1 MNNIEK
7 LAYSTVRIQAF
18 NENGQSHFGTGF
30 LFGFNLKGCS
40 DRDLVKPVL
49 VTNKHVLLGFDK
61 ISLRFNISNVYG
73 KPILGSFEEFVVSNV
88 EEGSLFHPDPK
99 VDLAVIPLLEFMSQ
113 HENLYCQFL
122 RESNI
127 PTEFELKKVFATD
140 EIVMVGYPCGIADEE
155 NNLPVFRKGIL
166 STFPSVDYNGEKK
179 FLIDAA
185 CFPGSSGSPVL
196 LYDKTP
202 YLENSNQ
209 KFNSIREYPAVK
221 CTALNG
227 RKVYYLPFDGDF
239 DSIHVGVYRG
249 GCYKFSV
256 LEAEQAGFHYYKGF
270 PLADEEYW
278 KDEKNYLPVCFH
290 SGYWEYVELKSCK
303 IIYQNAHECS
313 FSAKFVG
320 VMNNTPPKVIRT
332 GKTIFR
338 QRKSNNNLPEFYDD
352 KEKIWVTLTK
362 SRRMLQSECMV
373 EYHNT
378 VRPFQNNMFRI
389 VYRQLFKCEYIDPR

>member
-40 DRDLVKPVL
+40 DRDLIKPVL
-49 VTNKHVLLGFDK
+49 VTNKHMLLGFDK

-73 KPILGSFEEFVVSNV
+73 KPILGSFEEFVISNV

-122 RESNI
+122 REGNI
-127 PTEFELKKVFATD
+127 PTEFELKNVFATD
-140 EIVMVGYPCGIADEE
+140 EIVMVGYPCGIVDEE

-196 LYDKTP
+196 LYDRTP
-202 YLENSNQ
+202 YLENTNIVFGKKNFLLGIQ
-209 KFNSIREYPAVK
+209 AAV
-221 CTALNG
+221 
-227 RKVYYLPFDGDF
+227 FM
-239 DSIHVGVYRG
+239 H
-249 GCYKFSV
+249 
-256 LEAEQAGFHYYKGF
+256 
-270 PLADEEYW
+270 
-278 KDEKNYLPVCFH
+278 
-290 SGYWEYVELKSCK
+290 
-303 IIYQNAHECS
+303 
-313 FSAKFVG
+313 
-320 VMNNTPPKVIRT
+320 
-332 GKTIFR
+332 
-338 QRKSNNNLPEFYDD
+338 KSNGEIEVVDVPTRLTPCIMTQIPSNLG
-352 KEKIWVTLTK
+352 IVVK
-362 SRRMLQSECMV
+362 SLCILDFKQFFPDV
-373 EYHNT
+373 E
-378 VRPFQNNMFRI
+378 
-389 VYRQLFKCEYIDPR
+389 